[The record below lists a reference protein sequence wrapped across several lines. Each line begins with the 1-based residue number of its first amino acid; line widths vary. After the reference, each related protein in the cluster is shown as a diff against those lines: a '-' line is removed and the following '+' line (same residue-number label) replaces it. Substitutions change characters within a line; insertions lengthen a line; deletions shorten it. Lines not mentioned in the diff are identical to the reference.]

1 MATKRRKTSRGK
13 TARTTAKPKPT
24 GGAGGKDRRRAPDR
38 RTGERRATPGRPGT
52 TELPLGE
59 RAERLRAAIE
69 QSKLT
74 APDPWTYTPKARRW
88 GQRAEQLVYRIR
100 GGESPVLGRE
110 LEALTAE
117 VEGDRDFQDARGRF

>member
-1 MATKRRKTSRGK
+1 MATKRGKTSRGK
-13 TARTTAKPKPT
+13 RTRTTAKPKPT
-24 GGAGGKDRRRAPDR
+24 GGAGAKDRPRTPDR
-38 RTGERRATPGRPGT
+38 RVADRRVTPDRPSPA
-52 TELPLGE
+52 ELPLGE

-74 APDPWTYTPKARRW
+74 ALDPWTYGPKARRW

-100 GGESPVLGRE
+100 GGESPVLRRE

-117 VEGDRDFQDARGRF
+117 VEGDRDFQEARRRF